1 MSEYR
6 YLQVRREGAVV
17 IATMVNPPRNLLN
30 AAMVEELRALVD
42 GLAEDADAR
51 VLVLTGGADGIFIT
65 HYDVGELSALSD
77 AVRGA
82 HYDVGELSTLSDA
95 VRARPATEPRAETAE
110 GPRRRELHALNRLSL
125 KLAALPQPVIA
136 AINGT
141 AMGGGC
147 ELSLA
152 CDFRIMARRGVIGL
166 PEVRVGI
173 LPGAGGTQRMTR
185 LIGAAKALELML
197 LGEAV
202 DADTAARLG
211 LVHRAVDAE
220 ALMQEALRLAN
231 ELASRPRQAVALI
244 KQCVQQALE
253 PLPLEERLAFESERF
268 MELMRSEEASRLMK
282 AYLASERP
290 LNEL

>member
-1 MSEYR
+1 MSEYK

-17 IATMVNPPRNLLN
+17 ITTMVNPPRNLLN
-30 AAMVEELRALVD
+30 AAMVEELHRLVD
-42 GLAEDADAR
+42 GLRDDPDAR

-95 VRARPATEPRAETAE
+95 VRSRPAPEPRAESAE
-110 GPRRRELHALNRLSL
+110 APRRRELHALNRLTL

-185 LIGAAKALELML
+185 LLGAAKALELML
-197 LGEAV
+197 VGEAV

-211 LVHRAVDAE
+211 LVHRAVDPD
-220 ALMQEALRLAN
+220 ALMPEVMRLAN

-268 MELMRSEEASRLMK
+268 MELMRTEDASRLMK
-282 AYLASERP
+282 AYLVSERP